1 MTVLLGMMA
10 NDALSAFL
18 ASCDRVLYPS
28 YASAPR
34 FFPISPLT
42 IRHLRA
48 L

>member
-34 FFPISPLT
+34 FFPTPLT